1 MGCQKLLCLC
11 APIFSLI
18 SDSLGGVTTYIIMK
32 FLLWLGNVWSLDGGL
47 KMDPS
52 LPKSKI
58 PTFILQYHGAPLH
71 YTDLLSECNLVFTI
85 LFTIECAMKLSSFG
99 YQVNYV
105 LESLNVRKSH
115 TFEHFVV
122 CSFRSIWRQE
132 KLFLE
137 ISWPLKFIYSEKATK
152 FCEISTVDLTVTTL
166 RSLLNEQPA

>member
-1 MGCQKLLCLC
+1 MLKVWWKSWEPFRIYQLTSTANSAIICEIGQEFLQSLSMDSDHKWDVKNDFAYVLQF
-11 APIFSLI
+11 FSLI

-85 LFTIECAMKLSSFG
+85 LFTVECFMKLSSFG
-99 YQVNYV
+99 YQV
-105 LESLNVRKSH
+105 KSWIP
-115 TFEHFVV
+115 
-122 CSFRSIWRQE
+122 R
-132 KLFLE
+132 LF
-137 ISWPLKFIYSEKATK
+137 F
-152 FCEISTVDLTVTTL
+152 
-166 RSLLNEQPA
+166 